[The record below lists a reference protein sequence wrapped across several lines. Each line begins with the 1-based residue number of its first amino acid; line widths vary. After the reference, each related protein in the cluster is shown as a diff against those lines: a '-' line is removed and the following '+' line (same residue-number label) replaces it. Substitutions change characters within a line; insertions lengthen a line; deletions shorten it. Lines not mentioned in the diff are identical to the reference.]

1 MKKYLVVFITMLYFG
16 LTYSQ
21 KPSLEIEWGKDE
33 VIINKI
39 PINVNSTLND
49 IRKALGNESRYFS
62 IDDKTTRLYIYDQHG
77 LNFMV
82 DTAAGKLDRID
93 IDWSPGRAEFEDSPK
108 QLFSGTLSINGK
120 TMLLTDGIS
129 SIKKNTKIP
138 FEKMGFFYWYTADHG
153 EFSITVAYATK
164 AEEKIRAVYIIFRHT
179 NED

>member
-1 MKKYLVVFITMLYFG
+1 MKKYLLIFIVLVDFG
-16 LTYSQ
+16 STYSQ

-33 VIINKI
+33 VIINKT

-49 IRKALGNESRYFS
+49 IRKALGNETRYFS
-62 IDDKTTRLYIYDQHG
+62 IDDKTTRLYIYDQYG
-77 LNFMV
+77 LNFII
-82 DTAAGKLDRID
+82 DTVGGKLDKID

-108 QLFSGTLSINGK
+108 QLFSGNLSINGK
-120 TMLLTDGIS
+120 PVLVTDDIS
-129 SIKKNTKIP
+129 SIKKTTKVP

-153 EFSITVAYATK
+153 AFSITIAYATK